1 MDDNQQEAGS
11 LVASQIRSSLVA
23 GGRVLRGIAEIG
35 LAFTASLRP
44 HKIIESAGVRRL
56 TIVHFGN
63 YVEAYWRFANG
74 GKEDYY
80 GQKYTV
86 DFWAS
91 LAARPDIETLTSICL
106 SLDLPNVKLPN
117 SVRAVGVEL
126 YPKGRLPRTREVVDA
141 IQENNPTHL
150 IVMTPSIPLI
160 RWGIAANIPTLPMLA
175 DSFQARG
182 VMARVHSRSLALVLN
197 HRSIEL
203 VANHNVAA
211 SLDLKRI
218 GVDPSKIVPFD
229 WPALLSPNAYEA
241 KKAPP
246 ADRPFRLIYVGTL
259 LEAKGVGDAIRA
271 TSVLRRRGRQVQ
283 LTIIGRGDS
292 ESFEKLSIAE
302 QIQTHVSFLGSK
314 SHTEVLAAMRDHD
327 AVLVPSHWSYPE
339 GLPMTLYEALCTRTP
354 LLASDHPMFALK
366 IRNRENA
373 IVFPQRNPQAL
384 ADCIDELASS
394 PALYVKLSEAGA
406 KAAEDYLCP
415 VKYDRLISAFL
426 YPNERGQLL
435 EYSLN
440 RFPYVR
446 STVA

>member
-1 MDDNQQEAGS
+1 M
-11 LVASQIRSSLVA
+11 
-23 GGRVLRGIAEIG
+23 
-35 LAFTASLRP
+35 
-44 HKIIESAGVRRL
+44 
-56 TIVHFGN
+56 
-63 YVEAYWRFANG
+63 
-74 GKEDYY
+74 
-80 GQKYTV
+80 
-86 DFWAS
+86 
-91 LAARPDIETLTSICL
+91 
-106 SLDLPNVKLPN
+106 
-117 SVRAVGVEL
+117 
-126 YPKGRLPRTREVVDA
+126 
-141 IQENNPTHL
+141 
-150 IVMTPSIPLI
+150 
-160 RWGIAANIPTLPMLA
+160 
-175 DSFQARG
+175 
-182 VMARVHSRSLALVLN
+182 
-197 HRSIEL
+197 
-203 VANHNVAA
+203 
-211 SLDLKRI
+211 
-218 GVDPSKIVPFD
+218 PFD

-426 YPNERGQLL
+426 YPNERSKLL
-435 EYSLN
+435 EYSLSW
-440 RFPYVR
+440 FPYVR
-446 STVA
+446 ADTH